1 MGRKDMNKLGSF
13 FIRTVLNIFHK
24 FNKNKILLV
33 YEDKER
39 PL

>member
-1 MGRKDMNKLGSF
+1 MGRKDMNKQVSF
-13 FIRTVLNIFHK
+13 FIRTVLNIFYK
-24 FNKNKILLV
+24 FIKNKILLV